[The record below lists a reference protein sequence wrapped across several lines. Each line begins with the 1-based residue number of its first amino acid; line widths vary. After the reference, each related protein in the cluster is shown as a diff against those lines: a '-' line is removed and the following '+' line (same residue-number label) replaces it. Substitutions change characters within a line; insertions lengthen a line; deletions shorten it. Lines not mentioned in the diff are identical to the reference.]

1 MSDDDGMALLRLSA
15 NGTDGEWYA
24 ETGACG
30 GCGDARCH
38 DGPCVEDAWGL
49 PRPQGAGARMTGLA
63 LVQGLAVIAAV
74 VVLYLTE
81 RRPR

>member
-30 GCGDARCH
+30 GCGDERCH

-49 PRPQGAGARMTGLA
+49 CQKCPDRKA
-63 LVQGLAVIAAV
+63 QGLA
-74 VVLYLTE
+74 
-81 RRPR
+81 